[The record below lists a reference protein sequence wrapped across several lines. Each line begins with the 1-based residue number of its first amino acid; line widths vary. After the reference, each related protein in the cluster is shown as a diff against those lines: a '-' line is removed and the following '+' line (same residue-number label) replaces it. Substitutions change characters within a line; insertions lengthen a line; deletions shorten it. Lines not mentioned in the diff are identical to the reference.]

1 MSLITLA
8 KAVFELA
15 LIVLLLLGY
24 LNEDKVIAFEKKAAK
39 RLLKR
44 FRRTRLCKEI
54 NRFIRAHEMAHQEV
68 RR

>member
-8 KAVFELA
+8 KAVFDVT
-15 LIVLLLLGY
+15 LIALLLLGY

-39 RLLKR
+39 RLLER

-54 NRFIRAHEMAHQEV
+54 NRIIRAHEMAHQEV

>member
-24 LNEDKVIAFEKKAAK
+24 LNEDKVIAWEQKAVK

-44 FRRTRLCKEI
+44 FRQTRLCKEI
-54 NRFIRAHEMAHQEV
+54 NRMIRAHEMAHQEV

>member
-24 LNEDKVIAFEKKAAK
+24 LNEDKVIEWEQKAVK

-54 NRFIRAHEMAHQEV
+54 NRIIRAHEMAHQEV

>member
-24 LNEDKVIAFEKKAAK
+24 LNEDKVIAWEQKAVK

-54 NRFIRAHEMAHQEV
+54 NRIIRAHEMAHQEV

>member
-8 KAVFELA
+8 KAVFDVT
-15 LIVLLLLGY
+15 LIALLLLGY
-24 LNEDKVIAFEKKAAK
+24 LNEDKVIEFEKKAVE
-39 RLLKR
+39 RILKR

-54 NRFIRAHEMAHQEV
+54 NRTIRAHEMAHQEV

>member
-8 KAVFELA
+8 KAVFDVT
-15 LIVLLLLGY
+15 LIALLLLGY
-24 LNEDKVIAFEKKAAK
+24 LNEDKVIAFEKNAAK

-44 FRRTRLCKEI
+44 FRKTRICKEI
-54 NRFIRAHEMAHQEV
+54 NRMIRAHEMAHQEV

>member
-1 MSLITLA
+1 MSLITLT

-24 LNEDKVIAFEKKAAK
+24 LNEDKVIAWEQKAVK
-39 RLLKR
+39 SNLKR
-44 FRRTRLCKEI
+44 FRKTRICKEI
-54 NRFIRAHEMAHQEV
+54 NRMIRAHEMAHQEV

>member
-8 KAVFELA
+8 KAVFDVT
-15 LIVLLLLGY
+15 LIALLLLGY
-24 LNEDKVIAFEKKAAK
+24 LNEDKVIAFEKKAVE
-39 RLLKR
+39 RILKR

-54 NRFIRAHEMAHQEV
+54 NRIIRAREMAHQEV

>member
-8 KAVFELA
+8 KAVFDVTLV
-15 LIVLLLLGY
+15 VLLLLGY
-24 LNEDKVIAFEKKAAK
+24 LNEDKVIAFEKKAVK

-54 NRFIRAHEMAHQEV
+54 NRIIRAHEMAHQEV